1 MTAEAYNALTMLAIF
16 SPSVCALFIAI
27 LRMVFSNIVNFFL
40 RTGEECLYM
49 YLSCRYNL
57 RQNYICCLSFVP
69 IFILL
74 PIASYSLN
82 MLMRY
87 ILANILKSL

>member
-1 MTAEAYNALTMLAIF
+1 MTDEAYIALTMLAIF
-16 SPSVCALFIAI
+16 SPFVCVLFIAI

-40 RTGEECLYM
+40 RTGGMFVYVSKLSIQFKTELYM
-49 YLSCRYNL
+49 L
-57 RQNYICCLSFVP
+57 FVFCAY
-69 IFILL
+69 FILL